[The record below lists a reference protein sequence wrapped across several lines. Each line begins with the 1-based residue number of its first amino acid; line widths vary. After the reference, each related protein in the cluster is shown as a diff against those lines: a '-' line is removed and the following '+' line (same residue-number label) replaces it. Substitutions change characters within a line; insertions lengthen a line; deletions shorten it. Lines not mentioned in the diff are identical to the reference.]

1 MADSKRNI
9 VYGLH
14 AVTAALERAPERVLE
29 LWLASSRDD
38 ARTQDLKGRAE
49 RVGVHV
55 HSVSSEA
62 LAKLVGEVV
71 HQGAAVAMRPLKAWD
86 EHDLAE
92 ALSQLTVDPLLLILD
107 GVTDPHNLG
116 ACLRTADAAGAH
128 AVVIPK
134 NRAAAV
140 DGVVRKVAAG
150 AAEFIPVASVT
161 NLARTLEG
169 LKERGIWVVGTDE
182 EAEKSLYS
190 ADLKRPLALVLGAEA
205 SGLRRLTKDK
215 CDFLVRIPMAGHM
228 QSLNVSVAAGI
239 ALFEVLRQRFDQN
252 PH

>member
-1 MADSKRNI
+1 VADSKRNF

-14 AVTAALERAPERVLE
+14 AVNAALERAPERVLE
-29 LWLASSRDD
+29 LWLVQTRDD
-38 ARTQDLKGRAE
+38 ARARDLKERAE

-55 HSVSSEA
+55 HAVSGDA
-62 LAKLVGEVV
+62 LAKLVGDVV

-86 EHDLAE
+86 EHDLTQ
-92 ALSQLTVDPLLLILD
+92 ALGHLTVDPLLLILD

-134 NRAAAV
+134 DRAASV

-150 AAEFIPVASVT
+150 AAEFVPVATVT
-161 NLARTLEG
+161 NLARTLEV
-169 LKERGIWVVGTDE
+169 LKERGIWVVGTDG
-182 EAEKSLYS
+182 EAEQALYS
-190 ADLKRPLALVLGAEA
+190 ADLKRPLALVLGAE
-205 SGLRRLTKDK
+205 GTGMRRLTRDR
-215 CDFLVRIPMAGHM
+215 CDFLVRIPMAGHV

-239 ALFEVLRQRFDQN
+239 ALFEALRQRN
-252 PH
+252 G